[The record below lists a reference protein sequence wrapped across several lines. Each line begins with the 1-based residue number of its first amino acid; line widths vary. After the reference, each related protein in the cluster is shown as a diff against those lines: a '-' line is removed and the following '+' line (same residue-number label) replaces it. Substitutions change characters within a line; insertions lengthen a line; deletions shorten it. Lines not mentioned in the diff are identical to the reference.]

1 MNNHK
6 DAGRNIARID
16 YDCLN
21 NPVRIQ
27 FTNGNVTK
35 YIYSTI
41 GEKLRVV
48 YQTAVPNIT
57 VAIGSSRELAPSEIQ
72 CTDTTVIMVSY
83 NPLIDPIPIRIMI
96 LISVSLAIAH
106 IVWYAIANNLLIAN
120 C

>member
-57 VAIGSSRELAPSEIQ
+57 VAIGSSRVKAVSAHSAAPAARGTRSF
-72 CTDTTVIMVSY
+72 
-83 NPLIDPIPIRIMI
+83 
-96 LISVSLAIAH
+96 SLSPSA
-106 IVWYAIANNLLIAN
+106 
-120 C
+120 